1 MGGYRPDR
9 CGLNFGEEIMTKNE
23 QLQAMIQFFKTETG
37 NKTVDMEEVAD
48 WAIRRGATLPRPKS
62 ARDLLVA
69 QLSDAARAEYRQ
81 DPKTGLSY
89 RVNHALR
96 STRKDGRQYT
106 LWVDIEDA
114 TRPQMLWSLSNRRQ
128 QMVGDAVHLKI
139 DEMIWNNHHPDNA
152 PIQLVMDFTDDVEER
167 LNSPGF
173 SANDSA
179 A

>member
-1 MGGYRPDR
+1 
-9 CGLNFGEEIMTKNE
+9 MTRNE
-23 QLQAMIQFFKTETG
+23 QLQALIQLYKTETG
-37 NKTVDMEEVAD
+37 NKTVDMEDVAD
-48 WAIRRGATLPRPKS
+48 WAIRRGATLPKPKS

-69 QLSDAARAEYRQ
+69 QFSDAARAEYRQ
-81 DPKTGLSY
+81 DSKTGLSY
-89 RVNHALR
+89 RANHALR
-96 STRKDGRQYT
+96 GTRTDGRQYT

-139 DEMIWNNHHPDNA
+139 DEMVWNDRHPQED

-173 SANDSA
+173 GTGEEA

>member
-1 MGGYRPDR
+1 
-9 CGLNFGEEIMTKNE
+9 MTRNE
-23 QLQAMIQFFKTETG
+23 QLQSMIQLYKSETG
-37 NKTVDMEEVAD
+37 NKTVDMEHVAD
-48 WAIRRGATLPRPKS
+48 WAIRRGATLPKPKS

-69 QLSDAARAEYRQ
+69 QLADAARAEYRQ
-81 DPKTGLSY
+81 DSKTGLSY
-89 RVNHALR
+89 RANHALR
-96 STRKDGRQYT
+96 STKSDGKQFT

-139 DEMIWNNHHPDNA
+139 DEMIWNDRHPSDEA
-152 PIQLVMDFTDDVEER
+152 IQLIMDFTDDVEER

-173 SANDSA
+173 GTGEA

>member
-1 MGGYRPDR
+1 
-9 CGLNFGEEIMTKNE
+9 MTRNE
-23 QLQAMIQFFKTETG
+23 QHQALMRLYKTETG
-37 NKTVDMEEVAD
+37 NKIIDMEDMAD
-48 WAIRRGATLPRPKS
+48 WCIRRGVTLPKPKS

-89 RVNHALR
+89 RANHALR
-96 STRKDGRQYT
+96 VSRPDGRQLT

-114 TRPQMLWSLSNRRQ
+114 TRPQMHMSLTNRRQ

-139 DEMIWNNHHPDNA
+139 DEMIWNDRHQTED
-152 PIQLVMDFTDDVEER
+152 PIQLDMNFTEDVEER

-173 SANDSA
+173 GASDA
-179 A
+179 AA